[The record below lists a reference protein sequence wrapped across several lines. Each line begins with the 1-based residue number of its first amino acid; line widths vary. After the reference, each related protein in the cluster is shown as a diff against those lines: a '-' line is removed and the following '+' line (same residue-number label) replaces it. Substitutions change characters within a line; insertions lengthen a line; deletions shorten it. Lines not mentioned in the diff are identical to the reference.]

1 MRKTSAC
8 SCCFCCYSSS
18 GVIHLLLNGG
28 IQGGGIFF
36 LVSYISIQ
44 EFYGE
49 LFKKK
54 IIKTS
59 NFVEVMRKWD
69 GEVLVLG
76 NFNLLSVATHISI
89 FSRLSFE
96 ATLYP
101 IFFFFL
107 LSFFLS

>member
-36 LVSYISIQ
+36 SSKLHIQ

-54 IIKTS
+54 SLKRPILLKLCANGS
-59 NFVEVMRKWD
+59 

-89 FSRLSFE
+89 FCREVYSLISS
-96 ATLYP
+96 A
-101 IFFFFL
+101 
-107 LSFFLS
+107 

>member
-18 GVIHLLLNGG
+18 GVIHLLLNEG

-36 LVSYISIQ
+36 SSKLHIQ

-89 FSRLSFE
+89 FWREVYSLISS
-96 ATLYP
+96 A
-101 IFFFFL
+101 
-107 LSFFLS
+107 